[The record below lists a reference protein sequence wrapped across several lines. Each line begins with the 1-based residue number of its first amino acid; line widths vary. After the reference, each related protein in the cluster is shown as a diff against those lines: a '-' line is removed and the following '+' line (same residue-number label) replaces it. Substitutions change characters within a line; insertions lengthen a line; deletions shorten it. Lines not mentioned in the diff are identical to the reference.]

1 MNRQE
6 ERKTPPTVPPS
17 QITMMSRSSALSVST
32 ASSAANLESNSTV
45 ASTREARLTPQEKE
59 LMLDINLMLMN
70 EFNG

>member
-1 MNRQE
+1 MSWQE

-17 QITMMSRSSALSVST
+17 QTTIMGKSPALSATT

-59 LMLDINLMLMN
+59 LMLDINFLAM
-70 EFNG
+70 E